1 MQPSEYSFDTALSKG
16 YVIRKTISNGNVHKD
31 EIYNKHSLDEFI
43 DNIKKGKSKEIVIVE
58 FLDQKGVL
66 SINKLC
72 KLKFDGKNVTAD
84 YYDTIT
90 NKEEFKLTD
99 TAKYKTVNV
108 KDVGDGIKYF
118 FTADNNDEIQL
129 ISFNKKEIKTNM

>member
-16 YVIRKTISNGNVHKD
+16 YVIRKTISNGNVDKD
-31 EIYNKHSLDEFI
+31 EIYNKHSLDGFI

-58 FLDQKGVL
+58 FLDQKDVL
-66 SINKLC
+66 SINNLC